1 MNGGHLSVSRAVVLG
16 RLKVATLKLANQGTD
31 ASIR

>member
-1 MNGGHLSVSRAVVLG
+1 MNGGHHSMGRVVVLG
-16 RLKVATLKLANQGTD
+16 RLRVAALKLANQGTD